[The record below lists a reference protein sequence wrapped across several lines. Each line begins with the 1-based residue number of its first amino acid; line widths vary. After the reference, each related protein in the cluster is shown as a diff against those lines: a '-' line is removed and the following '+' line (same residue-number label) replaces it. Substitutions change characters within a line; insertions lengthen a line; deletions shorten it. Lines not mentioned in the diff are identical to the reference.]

1 MAGFGLATDILAQ
14 QTATPQPPPPEL
26 PAATAARLD
35 TIERG
40 IDQTLAQ
47 RHQEIQAGAAQPAAP
62 AESLPELTGTEAAA
76 RPKRTVI
83 PQFKDDPFAAI
94 GFVLQS
100 VAAGAKGQP
109 LPADRLRRQM
119 KEEEE
124 NDLRRVMLGMQATE
138 QGLKLLDAA
147 PEDKRG
153 AFIEAWGKKFEPSMG
168 KDFTATFKTLAGRS
182 DRGEVMNALGDYKEY
197 MAPIVK
203 SMGADKA
210 LRLFQTKEFRE
221 MLDARIDAEAGPIAR
236 AKLEATGQ
244 ILNGASNIP
253 ELQKVV
259 GPALD
264 KMPKD
269 ANGGVQLTPDQ
280 FASLNAS
287 LPDQFKLSSAEM
299 ASVRRNGFQGQGF
312 EVLSNELAKKVTEK
326 RALAGVEGKPEIKEI
341 ERGGRKV
348 LVGIDPKTG
357 KEAWSMNSGAVEK
370 DFKTDDFKAGL
381 AMIASGKFPKGITGG
396 AKEALSSINT
406 PEEAGQMLEAM
417 SSGGFTFEQ
426 SPDGGVRLVMGGK
439 SGGMTASQAGQQ
451 AQKLE
456 EGEIGSR
463 AALGLIGRVREQM
476 TDEPLFGFAGA
487 TVQGL
492 ESMVSQAQALAE
504 KAGGTETANILK
516 TDKYKFDKFGAEA
529 GKSAAFKSNIVNL
542 AYALQRA
549 RAPGDRITD
558 RDLQSSI
565 DALGSASGSKAQFMA
580 ALDEQEQTVKRE
592 FGLRY
597 KQTKKQDLPADFW
610 GAPAAPAGGARVIR
624 FDAQGNRL
632 P

>member
-1 MAGFGLATDILAQ
+1 MAQ
-14 QTATPQPPPPEL
+14 QTTAPQLPPPEL

-47 RHQEIQAGAAQPAAP
+47 RQQEIQAAAAAQPAAAAAAP
-62 AESLPELTGTEAAA
+62 GLPEVTGTEAAP
-76 RPKRTVI
+76 RPKRAAI
-83 PQFKDDPFAAI
+83 PQFKDDPLAAI

-100 VAAGAKGQP
+100 VAAGATGQP
-109 LPADRLRRQM
+109 LPADRLRKQM
-119 KEEEE
+119 AEEEQ
-124 NDLRRVMLGMQATE
+124 NDLRRVLLGMQATE

-147 PEDKRG
+147 PEDKRE

-168 KDFTATFKTLAGRS
+168 KDFTTTFKTLAGRS
-182 DRGEVMNALGDYKEY
+182 DRSEILNALGDYKDM
-197 MAPIVK
+197 MAPIVR

-210 LRLFQTKEFRE
+210 LTLFKNKEFRE
-221 MLDARIDAEAGPIAR
+221 MLDARIDSEAAPIAR

-244 ILNGASNIP
+244 VLSGAGNIP
-253 ELQKVV
+253 ELQQIV
-259 GPALD
+259 GPALA

-280 FASLNAS
+280 LAGLNMS
-287 LPDQFKLSSAEM
+287 LPEQFRLSSSEL

-312 EVLSNELAKKVTEK
+312 EVLSSDLAKKVTEK
-326 RALAGVEGKPEIKEI
+326 RALAGVEGKPEIREI
-341 ERGGRKV
+341 ERDGRKV
-348 LVGIDPKTG
+348 LVGLDPKTG
-357 KEAWSMNSGAVEK
+357 KEAWSLNAGVVDK

-381 AMIASGKFPKGITGG
+381 AMIAAGKFPKGITGG

-417 SSGGFTFEQ
+417 SSGGFSFEQ
-426 SPDGGVRLVMGGK
+426 SPDGGVRLVMGGGK
-439 SGGMTASQAGQQ
+439 GQMTASQAGQQ

-476 TDEPLFGFAGA
+476 TDEPLFGLAGGA
-487 TVQGL
+487 LQGL
-492 ESMVSQAQALAE
+492 EAIVSQAQAIAE

-516 TDKYKFDKFGAEA
+516 PDKYDFSKFGAEA
-529 GKSAAFKSNIVNL
+529 AKSAALKSNIVNL

-565 DALGSASGSKAQFMA
+565 DALGSASGSRAQFTA
-580 ALDEQEQTVKRE
+580 ALNEQEATVKRE

-610 GAPAAPAGGARVIR
+610 GDTAAPAAAPAAAKRIR